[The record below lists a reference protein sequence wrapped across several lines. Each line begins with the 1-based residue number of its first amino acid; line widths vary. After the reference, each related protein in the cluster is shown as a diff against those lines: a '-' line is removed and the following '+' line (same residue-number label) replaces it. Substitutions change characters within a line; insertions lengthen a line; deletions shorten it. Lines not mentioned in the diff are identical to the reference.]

1 MNIKEQLKQYRALKL
16 ELEDINK
23 QTQYVSIHDSVKGS
37 KKDFPWTLGTK
48 HVEGVPEEHYD
59 LLARK
64 SDIESQLRGIKSF
77 VDTIEDNIV
86 SKSLKLKYMTIE
98 KDNHGKCKPPLKW
111 FQVAQRIDCGLSGDG
126 IRVKINRYLKNI

>member
-64 SDIESQLRGIKSF
+64 SDIESQIRGIKSF
-77 VDTIEDNIV
+77 VDTIEDCKVRNAIRIYYINPLSDSCEKPTWEEVADKFNDGSTGDSIKQSV
-86 SKSLKLKYMTIE
+86 S
-98 KDNHGKCKPPLKW
+98 
-111 FQVAQRIDCGLSGDG
+111 
-126 IRVKINRYLKNI
+126 RYLKKS

>member
-98 KDNHGKCKPPLKW
+98 KIITEN
-111 FQVAQRIDCGLSGDG
+111 V
-126 IRVKINRYLKNI
+126 NRR